1 MYPRSGFLC
10 FFRLSLLLLLGCS
23 IATPVNCQPADPVA
37 QAKAL
42 IENKQADAAFS
53 LLAPLELRRAGDRD
67 FDYWLGVAALESDRL
82 ERATL
87 AFERLL
93 IRNPDFD
100 SARLELARTYLR
112 MGSIDLAEQEFTRL
126 LTRAPNETGR
136 KLLED
141 YLAEIKRIRERQR
154 FNRSAYIEIGGGRD
168 NNLSSST
175 RDFSSAIL
183 NSFGLP
189 GIVATGNSIRR
200 GDNFFSVQTGVD
212 GIFRLREDRSIFA
225 SADLSLRRYR
235 EFNDYDY
242 FLANAN
248 FGYQTRRGQFDY
260 TMSGFVQS
268 FRQDGAFVDTISA
281 ERVSNDRDS
290 RGMNLEVRR
299 NLGTDTQIVLGMQFS
314 ALRYKTNPGQ
324 DTNQLQMSLAL
335 QQQPAWWPGGTLYA
349 SLSYGYDDARRP
361 LNLFTE
367 TTATRH
373 TPGIR
378 LVAQS
383 DTRAAMSW
391 LSSVGWSRRIDDEP
405 FARATLVQTGR
416 DDLLEVYVRGTW
428 KFVGAWSLQP
438 YAVYVRNKS
447 NIDLY
452 TFAKAEGGVTLRRDF
467 K

>member
-1 MYPRSGFLC
+1 MYPLSGYLC
-10 FFRLSLLLLLGCS
+10 FFRLSLLLLLAFTV
-23 IATPVNCQPADPVA
+23 ATPVNSQSADPVA

-93 IRNPDFD
+93 VRNPDFD

-112 MGSIDLAEQEFTRL
+112 MGSIDLAAQEFTRL
-126 LTRAPNETGR
+126 LTRAPNEAGR

-141 YLAEIKRIRERQR
+141 YLAEIKRIKERQR

-200 GDNFFSVQTGVD
+200 ADNFLSVQTGVD

-242 FLANAN
+242 FLVNAN
-248 FGYQTRRGQFDY
+248 LGYQIRRGQFDY

-281 ERVSNDRDS
+281 DRVSNDRDS

-299 NLGTDTQIVLGMQFS
+299 NFGVDMQIVLGTQFS

-349 SLSYGYDDARRP
+349 SLTYSYDDARRP

-373 TPGIR
+373 TTGVR

-383 DTRAAMSW
+383 DTRAAISW

-428 KFVGAWSLQP
+428 KFAEAWSLQP

-452 TFAKAEGGVTLRRDF
+452 TFAKAEGGITLRRDF

>member
-299 NLGTDTQIVLGMQFS
+299 NLGTDTQIVLGIQFS

>member
-1 MYPRSGFLC
+1 MYPLSGFLC
-10 FFRLSLLLLLGCS
+10 FFRLILLLLLAFT
-23 IATPVNCQPADPVA
+23 IATPVNSQPTDPVA

-42 IENKQADAAFS
+42 IESKQADTAFN
-53 LLAPLELRRAGDRD
+53 LLAPLELRRAGERD

-93 IRNPDFD
+93 VRNPDFD

-141 YLAEIKRIRERQR
+141 YLAEIKRIKERQR

-200 GDNFFSVQTGVD
+200 ADNFLSVQTGVD
-212 GIFRLREDRSIFA
+212 GIFWLREDRSIFA

-248 FGYQTRRGQFDY
+248 VGYQIRRDQFDY

-349 SLSYGYDDARRP
+349 SLTYSYDDARRP

-383 DTRAAMSW
+383 DTRAAISW
-391 LSSVGWSRRIDDEP
+391 LCSVGWSRRIDNEP

-416 DDLLEVYVRGTW
+416 DDLLEAYVRGTW
-428 KFVGAWSLQP
+428 KFAEAWSLQP

-452 TFAKAEGGVTLRRDF
+452 TFAKAESGVTLRRDF